1 MEVHQETDDVFGF
14 VRYLQDEV
22 LVLAPLV
29 QVFQQ
34 VVDGGFL
41 GIVFLAQENH
51 RTGVAQGLV
60 VVLRGVL
67 EDFLEGAGAARGIDD
82 APLWNGDDVVLP
94 DAVVE
99 KLGDLRGERRG
110 GLVAVEPG
118 RDAQAM
124 KLRVVRVFFHHFES
138 VRQPARV
145 AEGGGDADRGERVF
159 HLRFAAAGEPGAQMD
174 GFHGSRSAA
183 ADHQFANLGEPLAD
197 LDDLAVVRVGA
208 LDGMAAHDG
217 DDVLLVV
224 VLDELFQGV
233 ADGMVVQD
241 TA

>member
-1 MEVHQETDDVFGF
+1 MEVHQITDDVFGL
-14 VRYLQDEV
+14 VRNLEDQV

-51 RTGVAQGLV
+51 RAGVAQRLV
-60 VVLRGVL
+60 VVLGGVL
-67 EDFLEGAGAARGIDD
+67 EDFLKGAGAARRVDD
-82 APLWNGDDVVLP
+82 TALRDGDDVIFP

-99 KLGDLRGERRG
+99 ELGDFRGEGRG

-118 RDAQAM
+118 GDAQAVE
-124 KLRVVRVFFHHFES
+124 LRVVRVFLHHLKS

-145 AEGGGDADRGERVF
+145 TESGGDADRGERVF
-159 HLRFAAAGEPGAQMD
+159 HLRFTAAGEPGAQMD

-208 LDGMAAHDG
+208 LDGVAAHDG
-217 DDVLLVV
+217 DDILLVV